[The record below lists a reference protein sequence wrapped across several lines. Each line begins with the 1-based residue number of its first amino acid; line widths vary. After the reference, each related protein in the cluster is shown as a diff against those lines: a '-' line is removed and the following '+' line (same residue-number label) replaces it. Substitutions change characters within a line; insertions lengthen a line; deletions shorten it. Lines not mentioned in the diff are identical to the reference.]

1 MSVTDPHLDAYAD
14 LDAYV
19 VADLP
24 DFDEAQEPPT
34 AIDLPDIERRLRR
47 IRVLTDTLTE
57 LEQVAADDK
66 ARIDAWLEE
75 RGAIVRREIDWWSTS
90 VENWHRAHVRSGG
103 AKTVSLP
110 SGQMSLKKGQQRVE
124 PLTKT
129 PSELVP
135 DDLVRTKRE
144 WDRQAVK
151 AATAPGPIAEGVT
164 APEGYEARW
173 AVDANGERVPDVVR
187 LVPTAD
193 TFAVKVAGGG
203 F

>member
-1 MSVTDPHLDAYAD
+1 MTDTYAD

-24 DFDEAQEPPT
+24 DFDDQQEPPT

-47 IRVLTDTLTE
+47 IRVLTDTLGE
-57 LEQVAADDK
+57 LEQVAKDDK

-75 RGAIVRREIDWWSTS
+75 RSAIVRREVEWWTTS
-90 VENWHRAHVRSGG
+90 VERWHRAHVREGG

-110 SGQMSLKKGQQRVE
+110 SGSLSLRQGQQRVE
-124 PLTKT
+124 PLTKE

-135 DDLVRTKRE
+135 DDLVRVKRE
-144 WDRQAVK
+144 WDKQAVK
-151 AATAPGPIAEGVT
+151 AATAPGPVAEGVQ
-164 APEGYEARW
+164 APEGYVAHW

-187 LVPTAD
+187 LVPIAD
-193 TFAVKVAGGG
+193 TFSVRVAGGG